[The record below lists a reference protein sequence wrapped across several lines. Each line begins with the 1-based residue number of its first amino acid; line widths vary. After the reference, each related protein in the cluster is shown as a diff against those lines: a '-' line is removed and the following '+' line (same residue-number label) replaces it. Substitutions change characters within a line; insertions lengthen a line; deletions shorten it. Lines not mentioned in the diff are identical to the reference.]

1 MAVPIVTVDGPG
13 GSGKGAVGQRLAARL
28 RWHYLDS
35 GAIYRALG
43 VAAAAEGI
51 APTDEVG
58 LAALAQRLPVHFS
71 DDGRIFLGNHDLS
84 HAIRAETAGALASQ
98 ISGFPAVR
106 AALLQKQRDYCQP
119 PGLVAD
125 GRDMGTVV
133 FPHAT
138 AKFFLTASAEIRA
151 ERRFKQLKEKGF
163 DANLP
168 RLFGEICERDARDAA
183 RAASPLKPAADALV
197 LDTSTLNI
205 DEVVEHILGH
215 LPAALIPRRG

>member
-1 MAVPIVTVDGPG
+1 MVPVVTVDGPS

-28 RWHYLDS
+28 QWHYLDS

-43 VAAAAEGI
+43 VAAVADGI
-51 APTDEVG
+51 GTADE
-58 LAALAQRLPVHFS
+58 AALATLAHTLPLRFS
-71 DDGRIFLGNHDLS
+71 DDGGVFLGGRDVS
-84 HAIRAETAGALASQ
+84 TAIRAEAAGALASQ

-125 GRDMGTVV
+125 GRDMGTMV
-133 FPHAT
+133 FPQAT
-138 AKFFLTASAEIRA
+138 AKFFLTAAAEIRA

-197 LDTSTLNI
+197 LDTSTLTI
-205 DEVVEHILGH
+205 DEVVEHILGR
-215 LPAALIPRRG
+215 LPAALIPRRT

>member
-1 MAVPIVTVDGPG
+1 MTAPVVTVDGPS

-28 RWHYLDS
+28 KWHYLDS
-35 GAIYRALG
+35 GAIYRTLG
-43 VAAAAEGI
+43 VAAATAGV
-51 APTDEVG
+51 ATTDA
-58 LAALAQRLPVHFS
+58 AALAAVAQQLPVRFT
-71 DDGRIFLGNHDLS
+71 DDGRVLLS
-84 HAIRAETAGALASQ
+84 GRDISTAIRAETAGALASQ
-98 ISGFPAVR
+98 ISGFPSVR

-133 FPHAT
+133 FPQAI

-151 ERRFKQLKEKGF
+151 ERRYKQLKEKGF

-168 RLFGEICERDARDAA
+168 RLLGEICERDARDAA

-197 LDTSTLNI
+197 LDTSTLTI
-205 DEVVEHILGH
+205 DEVVEHILGR
-215 LPAALIPRRG
+215 LPVFNL